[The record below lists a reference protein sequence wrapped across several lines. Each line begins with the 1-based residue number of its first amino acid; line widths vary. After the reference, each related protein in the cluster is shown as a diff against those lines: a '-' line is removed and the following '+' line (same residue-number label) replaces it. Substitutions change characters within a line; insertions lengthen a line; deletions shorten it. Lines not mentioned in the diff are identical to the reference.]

1 MRLFHWRC
9 PLGSR
14 DEHGELGPFMPARRM
29 QMWAS
34 RLVAH
39 PQRADSGQLVAALR
53 GAGEV
58 DKADPSWECTGTSH
72 VEWKVRA
79 LSKAG
84 AESAELTKT
93 GAMDTLARTAAMPAL
108 CVAVALRAH
117 AVDSDGDAV
126 SEVVGSGLPRR
137 DLTQVG
143 QRRPADE
150 GDEESVRGPGIG
162 ISRGLTHAVYPRGR
176 TLKQAALDAG
186 TPALVTGVNTVGGKV
201 DHEVAKVDVPPADRW
216 RYSRGTR
223 IHQGTQDP

>member
-1 MRLFHWRC
+1 
-9 PLGSR
+9 
-14 DEHGELGPFMPARRM
+14 
-29 QMWAS
+29 MWAS
-34 RLVAH
+34 SLVAH
-39 PQRADSGQLVAALR
+39 SQRADGVQLVAALR

-108 CVAVALRAH
+108 YVAVALRAH

-126 SEVVGSGLPRR
+126 AGVVGSGWPRR

-143 QRRPADE
+143 QRSPADE
-150 GDEESVRGPGIG
+150 GDDEAERTPGIG
-162 ISRGLTHAVYPRGR
+162 MPRDRTHAVDPRSR
-176 TLKQAALDAG
+176 ILEQAALDAG